1 MKSRGT
7 GTLKAWAQEL
17 GLNDAVR
24 LFDQTLEE
32 ERRPMRRW
40 RRLRNRGQS
49 ASGSGLDRRVSNAFS
64 IENYSQQDA
73 PAQK

>member
-17 GLNDAVR
+17 GLNEAVR

-32 ERRPMRRW
+32 ERRPCGAGEDCGTAV
-40 RRLRNRGQS
+40 N
-49 ASGSGLDRRVSNAFS
+49 
-64 IENYSQQDA
+64 QQA
-73 PAQK
+73 EAA

>member
-17 GLNDAVR
+17 GLNEAVR

-32 ERRPMRRW
+32 ERRHAALAKIAEPR
-40 RRLRNRGQS
+40 
-49 ASGSGLDRRVSNAFS
+49 S
-64 IENYSQQDA
+64 ISKRKR
-73 PAQK
+73 PRSSR